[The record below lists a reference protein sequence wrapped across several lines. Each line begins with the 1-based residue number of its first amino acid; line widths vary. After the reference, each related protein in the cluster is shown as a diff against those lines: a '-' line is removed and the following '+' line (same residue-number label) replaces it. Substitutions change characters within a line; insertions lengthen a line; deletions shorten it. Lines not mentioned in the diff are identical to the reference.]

1 MHDAAR
7 PFCSTALV
15 DRTIQAALE
24 AGAAV
29 PATAAHDTLK
39 RSAGA
44 GDRRFVESTLPRENI
59 YLAQTPQAFRYDVLR
74 EAIRLGRSGVDATDE
89 AMLAELAGFPVRL
102 VEGESQNIKI
112 TTDAD
117 LTLARGLVAASQV
130 GGMRVGVG
138 YDIHRLVEGR
148 PLVLGGMAIPSDRG
162 LAGHSD
168 ADALCHAV
176 TDAILGAAAAGNI
189 GQHFPDDD
197 VRWKNASSIDL
208 LGRAAALVR
217 DRGFQIE
224 NVDVVVVTEAPRV
237 GPFVPAMCGTI
248 ASALS
253 IDRWRVSIKGKTNE
267 GLDAV
272 GRGEAIAVH
281 AIALVRA
288 NY

>member
-1 MHDAAR
+1 
-7 PFCSTALV
+7 
-15 DRTIQAALE
+15 
-24 AGAAV
+24 
-29 PATAAHDTLK
+29 
-39 RSAGA
+39 
-44 GDRRFVESTLPRENI
+44 
-59 YLAQTPQAFRYDVLR
+59 
-74 EAIRLGRSGVDATDE
+74 
-89 AMLAELAGFPVRL
+89 
-102 VEGESQNIKI
+102 
-112 TTDAD
+112 
-117 LTLARGLVAASQV
+117 
-130 GGMRVGVG
+130 
-138 YDIHRLVEGR
+138 
-148 PLVLGGMAIPSDRG
+148 
-162 LAGHSD
+162 
-168 ADALCHAV
+168 
-176 TDAILGAAAAGNI
+176 
-189 GQHFPDDD
+189 